1 MSKGTS
7 CRDAIK
13 KWEEKTGQVAAE
25 AKEVLLICQIP
36 MIDKMDDSLNQLENC
51 ERLGLSTNAIDRI
64 INLPKLKNLKIMSLG
79 RNNIKRIVGLE
90 EIGQTL
96 EQLWLSYNQIEKL
109 EGLNPCIKLHTLFIS
124 NNRIRSWDEIAK
136 LAQLPEIKSL
146 LIIGNPIYAGE
157 VDWEQNAPKVIKR
170 VPNLESVDCKIVSA
184 SIRKAADEID

>member
-25 AKEVLLICQIP
+25 SKEVFLYCQIP
-36 MIDKMDDSLNQLENC
+36 FIDKMDDSLNQLENC
-51 ERLGLSTNAIDRI
+51 ERLSLSTNSIDRI
-64 INLPKLKNLKIMSLG
+64 INLPKLKNLKILSLG

-109 EGLNPCIKLHTLFIS
+109 EGLNPCIKLHTLFIG
-124 NNRIRSWDEIAK
+124 NNRVRSWDEVAK

-146 LIIGNPIYAGE
+146 LLIGNPVYGGE
-157 VDWEQNAPKVIKR
+157 VDWEKNAP
-170 VPNLESVDCKIVSA
+170 
-184 SIRKAADEID
+184 